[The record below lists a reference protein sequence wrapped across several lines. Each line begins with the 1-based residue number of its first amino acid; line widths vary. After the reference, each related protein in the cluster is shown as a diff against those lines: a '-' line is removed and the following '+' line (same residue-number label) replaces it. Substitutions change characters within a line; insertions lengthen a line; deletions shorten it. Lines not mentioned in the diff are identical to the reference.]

1 MGMHKQP
8 RLLIAIAT
16 IVVLMTF
23 GACSSTPDV
32 ASVDDEL
39 RQSPAHTLDNP
50 DSIRVGVLAIRSAV
64 AASAQYQPIL
74 DYLEAELDVPFTLV
88 PLTQEEQFELVGAG
102 ELDFV
107 FSNPLAAVQLRRLH
121 DTEFLATLSR
131 VNTGMEF
138 GGLIIARADS
148 GIENIEDIRGKRVAC
163 VAFETAAGGCNFQVM
178 HLLERG
184 VTPDEF
190 GSFSE
195 ISSQDNIVLAVLSGS
210 EDVGFIR
217 SGQLEKM
224 LAEGTLISLDEI
236 QIVDRAN
243 DDFYF
248 PHTTRLYP
256 EWPFAA
262 LAETDRSVVESVRK
276 ALLGLAADDPAL
288 ERVNGEGFGAAAS
301 YDAVDELVVALQLRS
316 WDAS

>member
-1 MGMHKQP
+1 MHKQP
-8 RLLIAIAT
+8 GPLIAIAT
-16 IVVLMTF
+16 IVVLMTL
-23 GACSSTPDV
+23 GACSSAPDI
-32 ASVDDEL
+32 ASVDDEQ
-39 RQSPAHTLDNP
+39 RQSAIHTLENP
-50 DSIRVGVLAIRSAV
+50 GSIRVGVLTIRSAV
-64 AASAQYQPIL
+64 AASAQYRPIV
-74 DYLEAELDVPFTLV
+74 DYLEAELGVPFTLV

-121 DTEFLATLSR
+121 DIEFLATLSR

-148 GIENIEDIRGKRVAC
+148 GLEHIEDIRAKRVAC

-184 VTPDEF
+184 ITPDDF

-236 QIVDRAN
+236 QIIDRAN

-256 EWPFAA
+256 EWS
-262 LAETDRSVVESVRK
+262 T
-276 ALLGLAADDPAL
+276 
-288 ERVNGEGFGAAAS
+288 
-301 YDAVDELVVALQLRS
+301 LR
-316 WDAS
+316 

>member
-1 MGMHKQP
+1 M
-8 RLLIAIAT
+8 RLRPIPSPVIAIVT
-16 IVVLMTF
+16 VIGLMTV

-32 ASVDDEL
+32 ASVGDEVD
-39 RQSPAHTLDNP
+39 QSAVHTLENP

-64 AASAQYQPIL
+64 AASAQYRPIL

-88 PLTQEEQFELVGAG
+88 PLTQEEQFQRVEAG
-102 ELDFV
+102 DLDFV

-138 GGLIIARADS
+138 GGLIIARTDS
-148 GIENIEDIRGKRVAC
+148 GIEHVEDIRGKRVAC

-190 GSFSE
+190 ASFSE

-210 EDVGFIR
+210 EDVGFVR

-224 LAEGTLISLDEI
+224 LAEGTLVSLDEI
-236 QIVDRAN
+236 QIIDRAN
-243 DDFYF
+243 SDFYF

-262 LAETDRSVVESVRK
+262 LEGTDRGVVESVRE

-288 ERVNGEGFGAAAS
+288 HQVNGEGFRATAS
-301 YDAVDELVVALQLRS
+301 HDAVDELVVALQLRS
-316 WDAS
+316 WDVS